1 MDELEDRRLSPEDA
15 ERLVRARWRIEGRAE
30 ALSSERDQNF
40 RIETAA
46 GRRVLLKI
54 ADPAEDR
61 QVTNFQTE
69 LLLHLERADPGLPA
83 PRILRALDG
92 TAEIRIGAGTPLVA
106 RLLSFLDGT
115 PLAAVTERS
124 PRQRWRIGERLGR
137 LGAALAGFRHPADE
151 HELIWDMARAARLR
165 DLLGEVE
172 DADRRALAEAGLD
185 RFERAVAPALAGLRR
200 QVIHADANPSN
211 ILVDPADPDMVAGLI
226 DFGDAV
232 RTVLATDVAVAAA
245 YHLADGDDPLGP
257 AGELIAGYH
266 AALPLRPEEVELLCD
281 LMATRLVMIVVIGA
295 WRARRH
301 PGNRDYILRN
311 NRTAWARLRRLADLD
326 RQAAADRLHRI
337 CREEAA
343 HV

>member
-1 MDELEDRRLSPEDA
+1 METEDRRLSPEDA
-15 ERLVRARWRIEGRAE
+15 EQLVRACWGIEGRAE

-40 RIETAA
+40 RVETAA

-61 QVTNFQTE
+61 RVTNFQTE
-69 LLLHLERADPGLPA
+69 LLLHLERADPDLPA
-83 PRILRALDG
+83 PRILRTLDG
-92 TAEIRIGAGTPLVA
+92 SAKIWIGSGTPLVA

-115 PLAAVTERS
+115 PLAAVTARS
-124 PRQRWRIGERLGR
+124 PRQRRRIGEQLGR
-137 LGAALAGFRHPADE
+137 LGTALAGFRHPADE
-151 HELIWDMARAARLR
+151 HELIWDMAGAARLR
-165 DLLGEVE
+165 NLLGEIE
-172 DADRRALAEAGLD
+172 DAGSRALAAAYLD
-185 RFERAVAPALAGLRR
+185 RFDRAVAPALPGLRR

-211 ILVDPADPDMVAGLI
+211 ILVDPTDPDTITGLI

-245 YHLADGDDPLGP
+245 YHLSDGDDPLGP

-266 AALPLRPEEVELLCD
+266 AALPLQPEEIGLLCD
-281 LMATRLVMIVVIGA
+281 LMATRLAMIVIIGA

-301 PGNRDYILRN
+301 PENRDYILRN

-337 CREEAA
+337 CREES
-343 HV
+343 HG

>member
-1 MDELEDRRLSPEDA
+1 MDEIEDRRLSPEDA
-15 ERLVRARWRIEGRAE
+15 ERLVRARWGIDGRAE

-83 PRILRALDG
+83 PRILQALDG

-115 PLAAVTERS
+115 PLAAVAARS
-124 PRQRWRIGERLGR
+124 PRQRRRIGERLGR
-137 LGAALAGFRHPADE
+137 LGAALADFRHPADE
-151 HELIWDMARAARLR
+151 HELIWDMARATRLR
-165 DLLGEVE
+165 DLLDEIE
-172 DADRRALAEAGLD
+172 DANRRALAAAGLD
-185 RFERAVAPALAGLRR
+185 WFERVVAPALPGLRR

-211 ILVDPADPDMVAGLI
+211 ILVDPADPDVVAGLI

-245 YHLADGDDPLGP
+245 YHLSDGDDPLGA

-266 AALPLRPEEVELLCD
+266 AALPLRPEEIELLCD

-295 WRARRH
+295 WRARHH
-301 PGNRDYILRN
+301 PENRDYILRN

-326 RQAAADRLHRI
+326 RREAADRLHRV
-337 CREEAA
+337 CREES
-343 HV
+343 HG

>member
-1 MDELEDRRLSPEDA
+1 MTDIRLSPDEA
-15 ERLVRARWRIEGRAE
+15 GRLVRARWGIEGRAE

-69 LLLHLERADPGLPA
+69 LLLHLERADPELPA
-83 PRILRALDG
+83 PRILRTPEGA
-92 TAEIRIGAGTPLVA
+92 TEIEIGAGGPLVA

-115 PLAAVTERS
+115 PLAAVAARS
-124 PRQRWRIGERLGR
+124 PRQRRRIGESLGR
-137 LGAALAGFRHPADE
+137 LGRALAGFRHPADE
-151 HELIWDMARAARLR
+151 HELIWDMAGAARLR
-165 DLLGEVE
+165 GLLGEIE
-172 DADRRALAEAGLD
+172 DADSRALAEAGLD
-185 RFERAVAPALAGLRR
+185 RFDDAVAPVLPGLRR

-211 ILVDPADPDMVAGLI
+211 ILVDPADPDTIAGII

-245 YHLADGDDPLGP
+245 YHLSDGEDPLGP

-266 AALPLRPEEVELLCD
+266 AALPLRPEEIGLLCD

-295 WRARRH
+295 WRARRN
-301 PGNRDYILRN
+301 PENRDYILRN
-311 NRTAWARLRRLADLD
+311 NRTAWARLQRLAGLD
-326 RQAAADRLHRI
+326 RQMAADRLHRI
-337 CREEAA
+337 CREESADA
-343 HV
+343 

>member
-1 MDELEDRRLSPEDA
+1 MTDLRLSPEDA
-15 ERLVRARWRIEGRAE
+15 ERLVRARWGIEGRAE

-40 RIETAA
+40 RIETMA

-54 ADPAEDR
+54 ADPAEER

-69 LLLHLERADPGLPA
+69 LLLHLERTDPELPA
-83 PRILRALDG
+83 PRILRTPEGA
-92 TAEIRIGAGTPLVA
+92 TEIEIGAGAPLAA

-115 PLAAVTERS
+115 PLATVAARS
-124 PRQRWRIGERLGR
+124 PRQRRRIGEQLGR
-137 LGAALAGFRHPADE
+137 LGVALAGFRHPADE
-151 HELIWDMARAARLR
+151 HELIWDMAGAARLR
-165 DLLGEVE
+165 ELLGEIE
-172 DADRRALAEAGLD
+172 DADRRVLAEAGLD
-185 RFERAVAPALAGLRR
+185 RFEQAVVPALPKLRR

-211 ILVDPADPDMVAGLI
+211 VLVDPADPDTITGLI

-232 RTVLATDVAVAAA
+232 RTVLASDVAVAAA
-245 YHLADGDDPLGP
+245 YHLSDGDDPLGP

-266 AALPLRPEEVELLCD
+266 AALPLQPQEIDLLCD

-301 PGNRDYILRN
+301 PENRDYILRN

-326 RQAAADRLHRI
+326 RQEAADRLHRI
-337 CREEAA
+337 CREDTAD
-343 HV
+343 V